1 MTVVSS
7 RPFLRP
13 ASAITKSLGFI
24 MQNIMLRSMCSFTPE
39 LLFIASKIR
48 ILDHFLNDRDLEE
61 LTLEDMAGASML
73 AKELAMQINK
83 FSELFLEFTPETME
97 SEKCRTMN

>member
-1 MTVVSS
+1 M
-7 RPFLRP
+7 
-13 ASAITKSLGFI
+13 
-24 MQNIMLRSMCSFTPE
+24 
-39 LLFIASKIR
+39 
-48 ILDHFLNDRDLEE
+48 NDRDLEE

-73 AKELAMQINK
+73 AKELAIQINK

>member
-1 MTVVSS
+1 MSD
-7 RPFLRP
+7 
-13 ASAITKSLGFI
+13 IFI
-24 MQNIMLRSMCSFTPE
+24 RSMCSFTPE

-73 AKELAMQINK
+73 AKELAIQINK
-83 FSELFLEFTPETME
+83 FSERFLEFKPEILE
-97 SEKCRTMN
+97 AANVEQ